1 MRLSLAPAQ
10 VACSGYKPEPP
21 RNTALTIIGAI
32 AGLAIVYYAMTI
44 YCGPWVA
51 LIQEIAK

>member
-1 MRLSLAPAQ
+1 MRLSIAPAQ
-10 VACSGYKPEPP
+10 VACSGYNPEPP
-21 RNTALTIIGAI
+21 RNTVLTIIGAI

-44 YCGPWVA
+44 YCGQWVA

>member
-1 MRLSLAPAQ
+1 MRLSLAPAH
-10 VACSGYKPEPP
+10 VVSSGYKPEPP
-21 RNTALTIIGAI
+21 RNTALTVAGAI